1 MIALTPGHR
10 QIPLIHVVESDD
22 LFLHDQVD
30 AIWFDVLKALDYHT
44 FQVTA
49 AHDYEQL
56 FTFNQHEKQRRNE
69 RRENPPPPNPE
80 TRGQA
85 TQRTLLERTT
95 LDDQAP
101 VLHERPQPT
110 TPLTY
115 IAPHEVAPG
124 VTPRRFVGRPPKCF
138 FAML

>member
-1 MIALTPGHR
+1 MTTICSLTEDQLMIALTPGHR
-10 QIPLIHVVESDD
+10 QIPLIHFVESDD

-30 AIWFDVLKALDYHT
+30 AIWFDVIKALDYHT

-49 AHDYEQL
+49 AHYYEQL
-56 FTFNQHEKQRRNE
+56 FTFNQQEKQRRHE
-69 RRENPPPPNPE
+69 RRENPPPANPE

-110 TPLTY
+110 TPGT
-115 IAPHEVAPG
+115 AP
-124 VTPRRFVGRPPKCF
+124 TPR
-138 FAML
+138 